1 MTNGR
6 GNMGVQY
13 VASGA
18 RTRQQHQ
25 TTLRWDEGY
34 APTIHGAPAAVTGIG
49 WLYLHHFARREG
61 PATTE
66 TTAETP
72 RHATH
77 LS

>member
-1 MTNGR
+1 
-6 GNMGVQY
+6 MGVQY

-49 WLYLHHFARREG
+49 WLYLHHFARRVSCLWPTIEIVM
-61 PATTE
+61 T
-66 TTAETP
+66 TP
-72 RHATH
+72 RWST
-77 LS
+77 